1 MVLATA
7 RGHRSSSSIPGKFGG
22 HLEAKLR
29 LCLWEK
35 ALWQYRVIHDLE
47 NSVIIQNPNC
57 EINAAL
63 NCAFE
68 IWCGVNIESSMTWK
82 FGGRLEAEV
91 RKCIILIS
99 TNNLEGG
106 SIGTDVS
113 ISWGLEIENPVSKDD
128 AT

>member
-1 MVLATA
+1 
-7 RGHRSSSSIPGKFGG
+7 
-22 HLEAKLR
+22 
-29 LCLWEK
+29 
-35 ALWQYRVIHDLE
+35 
-47 NSVIIQNPNC
+47 
-57 EINAAL
+57 
-63 NCAFE
+63 
-68 IWCGVNIESSMTWK
+68 MTWK

-91 RKCIILIS
+91 RKWIILIS